1 MNALVVITIAIQ
13 TPAVLIHLVT
23 LSVNV
28 SLASKETVEAVLISM
43 NVKLEV
49 IFAIRTLHVAITMV
63 DIPANAIPDIKVMV
77 SHALT

>member
-43 NVKLEV
+43 NV
-49 IFAIRTLHVAITMV
+49 
-63 DIPANAIPDIKVMV
+63 
-77 SHALT
+77 